1 MKAFSVCKKL
11 AVTRHDMKFAS
22 LVFPVILLAMTSQA
36 QAVTSPVPDLP
47 GTYALTLDTSD
58 GNERSFILYLPDDYD
73 ETRPN
78 PFPLVAMF
86 HGLGGSA
93 LGFAVT
99 LEASGLR
106 TLADDQDK
114 IVVILHARIGSSVT
128 TAGAWD
134 LTGAVKDDVLYT
146 EELLDHLGAE
156 LNLDETRVFAAGHSL
171 GGRFVHELGSRIPER
186 FRAIADV
193 SGFYSIQGVGP
204 AAPPAGTFLPVLI
217 VHGTADLVV
226 PIAGGAGSLFP
237 NVLFD
242 PTEVGYNAWY
252 TNNGCTEPTT
262 VINGIVSIIRRTH
275 CDASRSSPAI
285 EFVAVSALEHQ
296 WPDIPGENYDASS
309 QMLVFFDNQ

>member
-1 MKAFSVCKKL
+1 MV
-11 AVTRHDMKFAS
+11 
-22 LVFPVILLAMTSQA
+22 
-36 QAVTSPVPDLP
+36 QAVTSPVPEWFLP

-93 LGFAVT
+93 LDFAVT

-114 IVVILHARIGSSVT
+114 IGVILHARIGSSVT

-193 SGFYSIQGVGP
+193 SGFYSIQQGVGP

-226 PIAGGAGSLFP
+226 PIQGGAGSLFP
-237 NVLFD
+237 LVLFD
-242 PTEVGYNAWY
+242 PTEVGYNAWFM
-252 TNNGCTEPTT
+252 NNGCTEPTT